1 MCENWNVEDERAGKV
16 SSYLPEQQAP
26 EALRL
31 CTFSC
36 NCDFSLWLWL
46 FSLPTIMRH
55 ICDQDATMKLL
66 FCLFFLKN
74 LYGLNLPLLLL
85 LLLTSSIY
93 HTHYRQLLIPTLTR
107 VISSCGPIRWPETI
121 RGTHQA
127 NHFPSDDTFGSSQMC
142 HMNNNRVYF
151 FFVLFHEPL
160 GVSPWLELTDPVSI
174 TTGF

>member
-1 MCENWNVEDERAGKV
+1 MRTWTGMCENWNVEDERAGKV

-74 LYGLNLPLLLL
+74 LYGLNLPLLIIIITHILYI
-85 LLLTSSIY
+85 S
-93 HTHYRQLLIPTLTR
+93 HTLQAAFDSYFN
-107 VISSCGPIRWPETI
+107 SCHIILWTNSMTWDDSRNPPGQPFSLWWHVRK
-121 RGTHQA
+121 Q
-127 NHFPSDDTFGSSQMC
+127 SDVS
-142 HMNNNRVYF
+142 
-151 FFVLFHEPL
+151 HE
-160 GVSPWLELTDPVSI
+160 
-174 TTGF
+174 